1 MKGRLELRFI
11 APNSG
16 RLRSRVENPSE
27 TLSGDVRAIIAE
39 AAAEVLEGS
48 QFELKAKILK
58 KIAAKEAAG
67 EIKFNNPQ
75 HRAQVFDVTSDIFS
89 TAFAPTKEA
98 FEARFPSE
106 KAEKEEKS
114 DAAPEAPAEKPAK
127 KSSKKA
133 AKEEKSDAAP
143 EAPAEK
149 VEDNEFDD

>member
-11 APNSG
+11 APNVG

-27 TLSGDVRAIIAE
+27 TLSGEVRTIIAE
-39 AAAEVLEGS
+39 ASAEVLEAS

-58 KIAAKEAAG
+58 KLAAKEAAG

-106 KAEKEEKS
+106 KTDTETPAEGTETSEDKPKKAGKKSAKKEEP
-114 DAAPEAPAEKPAK
+114 AEAPEV
-127 KSSKKA
+127 STST
-133 AKEEKSDAAP
+133 
-143 EAPAEK
+143 
-149 VEDNEFDD
+149 EDNEFDD

>member
-16 RLRSRVENPSE
+16 RLRARVENPSE
-27 TLSGDVRAIIAE
+27 TLSSDVRTILAE

-89 TAFAPTKEA
+89 TAFAPNKES

-106 KAEKEEKS
+106 KSDKEEKS
-114 DAAPEAPAEKPAK
+114 DADSEAPVKKPAK
-127 KSSKKA
+127 KGSKK
-133 AKEEKSDAAP
+133 AAP

-149 VEDNEFDD
+149 VEDSEFDE